1 MEVPKELKGAELQ
14 CVVGLKDVIIVF
26 VNRWTVLSGRL
37 SNIHISSPG
46 EFHSIHRLVYLVCR
60 YPTRIKHCWVQPIVC
75 TLLVCPDIPAKASR
89 IVMDIHEFVNQPFR
103 VLFAPILVD
112 TVFPLFVTSVPW
124 IDQTFQRWGKKI
136 IQAHEDN

>member
-37 SNIHISSPG
+37 SNIHILSPG
-46 EFHSIHRLVYLVCR
+46 EFHSIHRPVYLACR

-75 TLLVCPDIPAKASR
+75 KLLVPNYMSGYTCKGTPALSW
-89 IVMDIHEFVNQPFR
+89 IS
-103 VLFAPILVD
+103 
-112 TVFPLFVTSVPW
+112 TSS
-124 IDQTFQRWGKKI
+124 
-136 IQAHEDN
+136 